1 MGLVDRVK
9 AILLTPQKE
18 WPVIEAES
26 ATPASLYTGYIIP
39 LAAIPAVAGFVGM
52 SVFGMRVLGMSV
64 KWPVS
69 TGLTRAVVVY
79 ALALAG
85 VFVLA
90 LIIDA
95 LAPSFGGQKSQI
107 QALKLAAY
115 SSTAMW
121 LAGIFLIIPALS
133 ILSILSI
140 VGIYSLYL
148 LYLGLPVMMKSP
160 SDKSVA
166 YTVVVILVAIVLYAV
181 FGVIASQVSG
191 YGPMLN

>member
-69 TGLTRAVVVY
+69 TGLTRAGVVD

-85 VFVLA
+85 VLVLA
-90 LIIDA
+90 LIIAA

>member
-1 MGLVDRVK
+1 
-9 AILLTPQKE
+9 
-18 WPVIEAES
+18 
-26 ATPASLYTGYIIP
+26 
-39 LAAIPAVAGFVGM
+39 M
-52 SVFGMRVLGMSV
+52 SMFGVRVLGMSV
-64 KWPVS
+64 KVPVS
-69 TGLTRAVVVY
+69 TGLTNAVVVY

-115 SSTAMW
+115 SSTASW
-121 LAGIFLIIPALS
+121 LAGIFLIIPA
-133 ILSILSI
+133 LSILSI

-160 SDKSVA
+160 PDKSVA

-181 FGVIASQVSG
+181 FGVIASRVSG
-191 YGPMLN
+191 YGPGLN

>member
-133 ILSILSI
+133 ILSI

>member
-9 AILLTPQKE
+9 AILITPQKE
-18 WPVIEAES
+18 WPAIEAES

-52 SVFGMRVLGMSV
+52 SVFGLRVLGMSV
-64 KWPVS
+64 RVPVS
-69 TGLTRAVVVY
+69 RGLTNAVVVY
-79 ALALAG
+79 ILALAG

-115 SSTAMW
+115 SSTASW
-121 LAGIFLIIPALS
+121 LAGIFLIIPS
-133 ILSILSI
+133 LSILSI
-140 VGIYSLYL
+140 VGLYSLYL

-160 SDKSVA
+160 PDKSVA

-181 FGVIASQVSG
+181 FGVISSQVSG
-191 YGPMLN
+191 YGPMMN

>member
-64 KWPVS
+64 KVPFS
-69 TGLTRAVVVY
+69 NGLTNAVVVF
-79 ALALAG
+79 ALALVG

-115 SSTAMW
+115 SSTASW

-133 ILSILSI
+133 ILSI

-148 LYLGLPVMMKSP
+148 LFLGLPVMMKSP
-160 SDKSVA
+160 PDKSVA

-181 FGVIASQVSG
+181 FGVIASRVSG

>member
-26 ATPASLYTGYIIP
+26 ATPASMYTGYIIP

-52 SVFGMRVLGMSV
+52 SMFGVRVLGMSV
-64 KWPVS
+64 KVPVS
-69 TGLTRAVVVY
+69 TGLTNAVVVY

-95 LAPSFGGQKSQI
+95 LAPSFGGQKNQI

-115 SSTAMW
+115 SSTASW
-121 LAGIFLIIPALS
+121 LAGIFLIIPA
-133 ILSILSI
+133 LSILSI

-160 SDKSVA
+160 PDKSVA
-166 YTVVVILVAIVLYAV
+166 YTVVVILVAIVIYAV
-181 FGVIASQVSG
+181 FGVIANQVSG
-191 YGPMLN
+191 YGAIFNP

>member
-52 SVFGMRVLGMSV
+52 SVFGVRVLGMSV
-64 KWPVS
+64 KVPMS
-69 TGLTRAVVVY
+69 TGLTNAVVVY
-79 ALALAG
+79 ALALVG

-115 SSTAMW
+115 SSTASW

-133 ILSILSI
+133 ILSI

-148 LYLGLPVMMKSP
+148 LFLGLPVMMKSP
-160 SDKSVA
+160 PDKSVA

-181 FGVIASQVSG
+181 FSVIASRVSG